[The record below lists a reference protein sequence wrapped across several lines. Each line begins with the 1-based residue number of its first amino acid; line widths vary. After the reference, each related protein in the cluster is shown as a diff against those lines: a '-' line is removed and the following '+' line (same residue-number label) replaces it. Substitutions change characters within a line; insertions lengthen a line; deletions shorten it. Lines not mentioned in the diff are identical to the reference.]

1 MSASLALSRS
11 RPGVRSAH
19 GTGPDPG
26 PDILLSVVIP
36 HRDDPVRLA
45 LCLAALAPQCGPE
58 AEVIVVDDGSDPAPR
73 VPGWVR
79 LVRQAPAGAA
89 RARNR
94 GVSLARGRILAFVDA
109 DCIPAPGFVQRAG
122 AVPRVTAGRVTLF
135 DEAADGSPGRRS
147 AAQAFETALAFD
159 QARSVRKG
167 WGATANLVVP
177 RAVFDAVGPFRPGVA
192 EDVDWCHRA
201 RAKGFPVVHDPA
213 LVVAHPTR
221 ASHAALVAKWR
232 RVTDQGFALF
242 RERRAGRLRWALRVP
257 LVAAGAVPDAWRVL
271 RCPALTGPDRAAA
284 LGVVLRIR
292 ALRVVWMLGQ
302 ASGGGPAPPHPARHR
317 H

>member
-1 MSASLALSRS
+1 
-11 RPGVRSAH
+11 V
-19 GTGPDPG
+19 
-26 PDILLSVVIP
+26 LSVVIP
-36 HRDDPVRLA
+36 HRNDPVRLA
-45 LCLAALAPQCGPE
+45 LCLAALAPQCGLQ
-58 AEVIVVDDGSDPAPR
+58 AEVIVVDDGSDLAPR
-73 VPGWVR
+73 VPAWVR

-89 RARNR
+89 LARNR

-109 DCIPAPGFVQRAG
+109 DCIPAPGFVSRAI
-122 AVPRVTAGRVTLF
+122 AVQRVTAGRVTLF
-135 DEAADGSPGRRS
+135 DDTVDMPTGRRS
-147 AAQAFETALAFD
+147 PAQAFETALAFD

-167 WGATANLVVP
+167 WGATANLAVP

-201 RAKGFPVVHDPA
+201 RATGFPVIHDPA

-257 LVAAGAVPDAWRVL
+257 LVAAGALPDAWRVL
-271 RCPALTGPDRAAA
+271 RCTALTGPDRAAA

-302 ASGGGPAPPHPARHR
+302 ASGGPAPRSPHPARHR